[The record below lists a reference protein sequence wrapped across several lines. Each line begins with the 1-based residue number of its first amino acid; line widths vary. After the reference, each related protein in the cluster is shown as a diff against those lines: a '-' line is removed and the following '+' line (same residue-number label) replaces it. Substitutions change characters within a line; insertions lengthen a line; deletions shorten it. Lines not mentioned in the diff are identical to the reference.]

1 MINDVLLYVL
11 ITPILINAVIT
22 ISMAL
27 FGIAAIVYAVSTG
40 KYTLIGKIDSWF
52 ASDSVPYTASMITIG
67 ILIFTFALHC
77 IGFINTSIFS
87 VFIGL
92 ALYPSLWY
100 LIYVIDVWYNNYKQY
115 KVKKSILSKGNKS

>member
-1 MINDVLLYVL
+1 MINDVMLYVL
-11 ITPILINAVIT
+11 ITPILINSVIT

-27 FGIAAIVYAVSTG
+27 FGIVAIVYAVSTG
-40 KYTLIGKIDSWF
+40 KYTLISKIDSWF

-67 ILIFTFALHC
+67 ILIFAFTLYC
-77 IGFINTSIFS
+77 IDFINTSIFS

-100 LIYVIDVWYNNYKQY
+100 LIYVTDVWYNNYKQY